1 MKCSDILR
9 CRSHAVV
16 PGGEVVQNQ
25 SSQHLLDA
33 QCVTWQYLQHVTRLG
48 SYQRGG
54 TVALS
59 TRLGQIVGLVSHLH
73 RHVGHVGRAVD
84 SLRASATVVVV
95 GVVHGSWLLY
105 VSCCVSWD
113 SPNLQ
118 NQDARIRSKAFWDNR
133 QCEARLVA
141 T

>member
-1 MKCSDILR
+1 
-9 CRSHAVV
+9 
-16 PGGEVVQNQ
+16 
-25 SSQHLLDA
+25 
-33 QCVTWQYLQHVTRLG
+33 LG

-84 SLRASATVVVV
+84 SLGSSATVVVV

-118 NQDARIRSKAFWDNR
+118 NQDARIRSKAFWDNG